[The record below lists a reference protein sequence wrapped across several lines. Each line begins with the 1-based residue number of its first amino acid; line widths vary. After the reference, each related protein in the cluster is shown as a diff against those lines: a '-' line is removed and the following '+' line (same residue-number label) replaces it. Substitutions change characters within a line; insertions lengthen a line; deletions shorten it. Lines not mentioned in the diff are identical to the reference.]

1 MMTRMVDGASPS
13 PDGPFVGAGLDTGAG
28 WPFVQE
34 RLALLGKTVF
44 LLAFGFF
51 VVINALFVVAG
62 GVPLV
67 PLLLQQHNVMHFL
80 SASDG
85 GSVGPHARA
94 PVVRAHARHPRRR
107 VRAPPRHR
115 PG

>member
-1 MMTRMVDGASPS
+1 LVACTMMTRMVDGASPS

-62 GVPLV
+62 GGPLA
-67 PLLLQQHNVMHFL
+67 PLLLQPPNVLPFL
-80 SASDG
+80 SRSGVAGVG
-85 GSVGPHARA
+85 GR
-94 PVVRAHARHPRRR
+94 PRL
-107 VRAPPRHR
+107 R
-115 PG
+115 PGAV